1 MTHEHSPNMRAHA
14 ARFFRRTGVLF
25 ALMVLLVIP
34 TAPARTQETGDS
46 LDRIARLENAISD
59 YTEALS
65 ERDRDARLA
74 GFARAERGFASVTED
89 GLDSVSLW
97 TNLGNAA
104 FQAGHAGHAVLAYH
118 RALRLDPDAPTAR
131 QNLGTVRSSLPN
143 WVPRPGATDG
153 LLGTFDPSRVPRAT
167 RVLASSVAF
176 FAMGLFVAVSVRHRK
191 GAWRGLALLAGGAW
205 AVTAFTLF
213 APEDEARGALAIIT
227 AEDASARSAD
237 SSLSTLALPE
247 PLPAGVEV
255 TLLDV
260 REDWTRVRL
269 ANRRDVWIRSASVT
283 PVDR

>member
-1 MTHEHSPNMRAHA
+1 
-14 ARFFRRTGVLF
+14 LF

-104 FQAGHAGHAVLAYH
+104 FQAGHAVLAYH